1 MPWSDRLTA
10 PTPPVEGEGIE
21 METLPSQ
28 ISEDDNL
35 PRQNLQVSTTRRGE
49 YKIGIVLLLLV
60 VFLWTSSN
68 FLTQVCLVSAT
79 ATRGSDKPFIHR
91 ICTRAATT
99 SHFCEYICRYS
110 SDSRP
115 TLNPE

>member
-1 MPWSDRLTA
+1 MPRSDRLTV
-10 PTPPVEGEGIE
+10 PTSPVDGEGIE

-28 ISEDDNL
+28 ISEDDDL
-35 PRQNLQVSTTRRGE
+35 PWQNLQMSTARRGQ

-79 ATRGSDKPFIHR
+79 AT
-91 ICTRAATT
+91 
-99 SHFCEYICRYS
+99 
-110 SDSRP
+110 
-115 TLNPE
+115 